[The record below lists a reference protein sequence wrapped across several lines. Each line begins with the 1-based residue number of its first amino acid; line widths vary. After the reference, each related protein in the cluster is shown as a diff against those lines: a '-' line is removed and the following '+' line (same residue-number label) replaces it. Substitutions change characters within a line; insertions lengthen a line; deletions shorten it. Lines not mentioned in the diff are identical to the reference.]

1 MKKKL
6 VSIILVYIP
15 AGAVFC
21 SILLVLLLKWIP
33 VTNTPLMMKRS
44 LHSIGG
50 KGVTVKYKWTP
61 IEDISDEMIYAVID
75 RKSVV

>member
-33 VTNTPLMMKRS
+33 VRYTPLMMKRS
-44 LHSIGG
+44 LHSIGRT
-50 KGVTVKYKWTP
+50 GVPVNDTGTVM
-61 IEDISDEMIYAVID
+61 EDI
-75 RKSVV
+75 